1 MKSIKFSL
9 FADLHYKKGMYVC
22 SVEDL
27 QAVLDRAHDSGA
39 LFALHAGDFCND
51 YKGSPEL
58 IKAYLN
64 NSYDLPVYGVYGNHE
79 LESADNSMANVTPCL
94 TNREVVWGTPDG
106 KIGDGSIA
114 YYYFD
119 IDHFRFVC
127 LDTNY
132 SKNPTTEEWEHNAS
146 VSHGPPKGNLFANA
160 MGPIQLEWLE
170 NLLVKSAEEGKKCIV
185 VGHCGFSGLWWS
197 NPEAEKV
204 RDIYTRVNAI
214 RQGTVLFSINGHL
227 HTNRL
232 GELDGVVYMDV
243 NTVRN
248 NLWVNNE
255 KAVEH
260 YGDRTYPFVDYDA
273 DGNEIA
279 RYDRPISEIRMAK
292 NQWFNTDPISAI
304 VTIWED
310 GKIEIEGTEST
321 WLYDVAPCIPHSEVV
336 APRISSGSYAPL
348 TERI

>member
-1 MKSIKFSL
+1 M
-9 FADLHYKKGMYVC
+9 
-22 SVEDL
+22 
-27 QAVLDRAHDSGA
+27 
-39 LFALHAGDFCND
+39 
-51 YKGSPEL
+51 
-58 IKAYLN
+58 
-64 NSYDLPVYGVYGNHE
+64 
-79 LESADNSMANVTPCL
+79 
-94 TNREVVWGTPDG
+94 
-106 KIGDGSIA
+106 
-114 YYYFD
+114 
-119 IDHFRFVC
+119 
-127 LDTNY
+127 
-132 SKNPTTEEWEHNAS
+132 
-146 VSHGPPKGNLFANA
+146 
-160 MGPIQLEWLE
+160 
-170 NLLVKSAEEGKKCIV
+170 
-185 VGHCGFSGLWWS
+185 
-197 NPEAEKV
+197 
-204 RDIYTRVNAI
+204 
-214 RQGTVLFSINGHL
+214 FSINGHL